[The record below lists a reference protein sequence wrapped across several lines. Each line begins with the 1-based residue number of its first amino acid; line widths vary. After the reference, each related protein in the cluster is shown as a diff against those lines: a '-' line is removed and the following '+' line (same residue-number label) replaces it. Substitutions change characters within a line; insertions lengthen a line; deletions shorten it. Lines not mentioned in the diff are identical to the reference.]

1 MNIGIIGTGN
11 WGTALGKAF
20 TNAGYTVYYGSRTPD
35 QKTEWA
41 AGIGPSVQVG
51 TYQQAAQFGE
61 VVVVATPWPDNGTT
75 DALQAIGPLPGK
87 VLVDA
92 TNALQADYSPLQFEQ
107 VSSGAEEI
115 ARLHPEARVVK
126 AFNSV
131 SGYTLGNAHLQF
143 GDANITGF
151 YCGDDEAARQVVG
164 TLVQDAGLIALDA
177 GPLRNARHLESL
189 GQLLI
194 ALAFGQGLGVDSGFA
209 FLHRKAVQ

>member
-1 MNIGIIGTGN
+1 MNIAIIGTGN
-11 WGTALGKAF
+11 WGTALGKALS
-20 TNAGYTVYYGSRTPD
+20 NAGHSVYFGSRTPD
-35 QKTEWA
+35 QKTAWA

-61 VVVVATPWPDNGTT
+61 VILMATPWPDNGTV

-87 VLVDA
+87 ILVDA
-92 TNALQADYSPLQFEQ
+92 TNTLQADYSPLRFEQ
-107 VSSGAEEI
+107 SGSGAEEI
-115 ARLHPEARVVK
+115 ARLRPEARLVK

-131 SGYTLGNAHLQF
+131 SGYTLGNQQLQF
-143 GDANITGF
+143 GDATVTGF

-164 TLVQDAGLIALDA
+164 TLVQDAGLTALDA
-177 GPLRNARHLESL
+177 GPLRNAAHLESL

-209 FLHRKAVQ
+209 FLHRKAA